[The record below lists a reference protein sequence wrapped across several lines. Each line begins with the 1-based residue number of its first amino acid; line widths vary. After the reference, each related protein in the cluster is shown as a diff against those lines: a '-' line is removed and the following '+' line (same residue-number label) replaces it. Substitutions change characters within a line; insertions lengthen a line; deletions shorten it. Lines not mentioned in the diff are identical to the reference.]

1 MKKTCKKQ
9 TNSNSNTKFTCKH
22 CGVPFDT
29 YELLFKHAIDNH
41 PLNGQQGGEARNEN
55 DFAIHNQAPTV
66 DTSNKNNR
74 YVRKGALGDNVYQTT
89 IIPEKGEKYDI
100 LGFFTE
106 TKNEVDN
113 ELVMRRDKI
122 RDIKW
127 YLNVRVE
134 MERNIDGGRK
144 EKVAPYFRSKTYTAL
159 ANDENDHNLN
169 EAFQKMNASLEEFIH
184 KGSDWVVK
192 KIISL
197 EVNTVKYSPIA
208 GSSYMELPT
217 NLRFSGGLVNV
228 KNEDHKCFLWSILAG
243 LHPAQRNPNQVLHYR
258 KYEHSMDLTG
268 IDFPRFIV

>member
-1 MKKTCKKQ
+1 
-9 TNSNSNTKFTCKH
+9 
-22 CGVPFDT
+22 
-29 YELLFKHAIDNH
+29 
-41 PLNGQQGGEARNEN
+41 
-55 DFAIHNQAPTV
+55 
-66 DTSNKNNR
+66 
-74 YVRKGALGDNVYQTT
+74 
-89 IIPEKGEKYDI
+89 
-100 LGFFTE
+100 
-106 TKNEVDN
+106 
-113 ELVMRRDKI
+113 MRRDKI

-134 MERNIDGGRK
+134 MERNIDDGRK

-268 IDFPRFIV
+268 IDFPVSLSKVEKFEKQNDLSINVFGCEDGVVFPLYLSKMDNGYIKKLTYCTYQRKIILIIVGSRISVVSLDTHESITVNFTIAIDVCMGLLEKIC